1 MRSAKETALLL
12 GEGIG
17 EGMREDVD
25 MAVSFARSFKSNR
38 KGAASPALD
47 RPQLESAAAAA
58 ASAAQAAAAL
68 RERGEKLSQLDD
80 KFRSL
85 ADGCEDFA
93 ATARKLRQQQQ

>member
-1 MRSAKETALLL
+1 
-12 GEGIG
+12 
-17 EGMREDVD
+17 MREDVD

-68 RERGEKLSQLDD
+68 RERGSGSGVGRAGGGAGLSCSWYCFD
-80 KFRSL
+80 RRE
-85 ADGCEDFA
+85 A
-93 ATARKLRQQQQ
+93 